1 MELIEGNLCGMR
13 LWFAHFWSCQKLTK
27 QPPVQVERVMYDKTY
42 VRNGKDGVS
51 IRLEFSKNAMA
62 EILETICCC
71 GDGGMT

>member
-1 MELIEGNLCGMR
+1 M
-13 LWFAHFWSCQKLTK
+13 
-27 QPPVQVERVMYDKTY
+27 QVERVMYDKTY